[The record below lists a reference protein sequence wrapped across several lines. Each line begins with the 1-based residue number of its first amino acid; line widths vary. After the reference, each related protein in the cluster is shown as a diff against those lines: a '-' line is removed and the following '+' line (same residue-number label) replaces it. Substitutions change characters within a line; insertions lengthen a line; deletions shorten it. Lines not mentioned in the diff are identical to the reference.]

1 MQLGQL
7 VRDRR
12 ENMGMSLSVL
22 SREMG
27 GSPGAS
33 FLSKVEAA
41 HADVSASVAVKLAD
55 ALSLPRSTMLN
66 ATGYATTDQVEGAMG
81 DLTNL
86 VGSPAPAM
94 IAAEVI
100 DADNP
105 NSPTGLVRQRLMR
118 RKEDAF
124 VIDLSGPEN
133 EPYVGEALVSRERK
147 PREGMAVVA
156 VVGGKAGAWTWHTS
170 RPTGD
175 YLSRPSSKKV
185 GGGFTVLG
193 VIVRV
198 MSELDLDAE

>member
-33 FLSKVEAA
+33 FLSKVESAT
-41 HADVSASVAVKLAD
+41 ADVSASVAVRYAD
-55 ALSLPRSTMLN
+55 ALKIPRTVMLN
-66 ATGYATTDQVEGAMG
+66 AAGYATTDQVDSALGQ
-81 DLTNL
+81 LTSL
-86 VGSPAPAM
+86 VGAPAPVM
-94 IAAEVI
+94 VPLRVVDETGVETNEVR
-100 DADNP
+100 
-105 NSPTGLVRQRLMR
+105 SRLLR

-124 VIDLSGPEN
+124 VIDLSGRDN

-147 PREGMAVVA
+147 PKEGTAVIA
-156 VVGGKAGAWTWHTS
+156 VVGGKATAWTWHTG

-175 YLSRPSSKKV
+175 FLSRADGTKVSKN
-185 GGGFTVLG
+185 FRVLG

-198 MSELDLDAE
+198 VSELDLDQDS